1 MKKVQFSEEGKK
13 ERTGF
18 TPERKN
24 ERTGF
29 TPERKKERT
38 GFTPERNSERTG
50 FERSSEYVE
59 ESNEDQDGFF
69 SHLEKNEPDSANS
82 TPTLA

>member
-13 ERTGF
+13 
-18 TPERKN
+18 

-50 FERSSEYVE
+50 FERSSECVE

-69 SHLEKNEPDSANS
+69 SHLEKNEPDSANN
-82 TPTLA
+82 TPTLAQQL